1 MDKLSKTEMNERL
14 ILAVM
19 MGQAHRATT
28 LIKQGA
34 NVNAKNAFGRRAIHF
49 SAIYGDI
56 GTLQLLLSHGA
67 HVNVK
72 DNEGMTPLKIA
83 RDRRFQAVCE
93 LLVENG
99 ARENP
104 WCWQTCW

>member
-1 MDKLSKTEMNERL
+1 MGKNSQSEINERF
-14 ILAVM
+14 ILAAI
-19 MGQAHRATT
+19 MGQTHRAVIF
-28 LIKQGA
+28 LKQGA

-49 SAIYGDI
+49 SAIYGDL
-56 GTLQLLLSHGA
+56 GMLQLLLSYGA

-93 LLVENG
+93 LLEENG

-104 WCWQTCW
+104 WCWQMCW